1 MRLALL
7 VAALP
12 LSHAIPR
19 PLADEGTVKVPD
31 MERLGSAYHSRRD
44 DEPQGDLGNTTSP
57 GNFKVVILADSN
69 RDGIVDVEGST
80 DRGPGKESWSNESG
94 ALFLPNIGDSSDRC
108 RKLHGSD
115 TLVKCNDASDDIQR
129 APKYLAP
136 LRTAPISGLSSSA
149 VGRISVSDPLARK
162 CVRIFRPLPSD
173 QNSTQREPLTPELLK
188 LWSVFGK
195 PKDVEELESGWRIVG
210 EDTTFSAAELAQGLQ
225 LGIDA
230 RGPRGHLV
238 AEPDADT
245 IRPWDGRVKVQL
257 VVTDREVTSTDSV
270 TLRVAPLVTQNHLQ
284 RVTKVFAATNADE
297 AGYRVTLDG
306 VASSAKAVGLKE
318 PIHETS
324 WANGFIQDLFETM
337 YASIPGSS
345 GTTIN
350 LPIILPSPMKVFNS
364 LAALSVAEQIRS
376 TDVGM
381 VTDVLPPGS
390 NEETLDAMGNLE
402 TIPPYEFDGRSFPAG
417 RIVMGANQTA
427 GRVPLSLPFLQ
438 AQEMQDPLLVDTT
451 WLEVQ
456 HVDEFLQFLPAETP
470 LKWRVMVSDPIGAV
484 KVLKDAQAAG
494 LGNNSLSSRPS
505 SETESFGTI
514 DELVDTELIQT
525 NEECARRIQGT
536 IEMLKRETGISD
548 SDILRVP
555 VLYFKLD
562 RPAVPSYGDFQ
573 VGAVFPNAINGLVMT
588 DSLYVA
594 PKQWGPLDAAG
605 VDVLQHAVEMVY
617 KQAGYHVDFVDDW
630 NYHRRKGDIHCA
642 TNVFRELPGSKAA
655 GLE

>member
-1 MRLALL
+1 MRLTLL

-19 PLADEGTVKVPD
+19 PVTDEDAAKVPD
-31 MERLGSAYHSRRD
+31 VKWLGSAYHSTRD
-44 DEPQGDLGNTTSP
+44 DGNLGSTGTQ

-69 RDGIVDVEGST
+69 RDGIVDVDGST
-80 DRGPGKESWSNESG
+80 DRGPGKESWSKESG
-94 ALFLPNIGDSSDRC
+94 ALFLPNIGDGSDRC
-108 RKLHGSD
+108 RKLHGSKI

-129 APKYLAP
+129 APKYMAP
-136 LRTAPISGLSSSA
+136 LRTAPIPGLSSSA

-162 CVRIFRPLPSD
+162 CVRIFRPLPTD
-173 QNSTQREPLTPELLK
+173 QNSTQREPPTPELLQ
-188 LWSVFGK
+188 LWSLFGK

-210 EDTTFSAAELAQGLQ
+210 EDATFSAAELAQGLQ

-245 IRPWDGRVKVQL
+245 VRPWDGRVTVQL
-257 VVTDREVTSTDSV
+257 VVTDREVTATDSV
-270 TLRVAPLVTQNHLQ
+270 MLRVAPLVTQNHLQ
-284 RVTKVFAATNADE
+284 RVTKVFAAKDAVE
-297 AGYRVTLDG
+297 AGYKVTLDG
-306 VASSAKAVGLKE
+306 VASSAKTVGLKE
-318 PIHETS
+318 PIQETS
-324 WANGFIQDLFETM
+324 WTNGFIQDLFETM
-337 YASIPGSS
+337 YASIPGPN

-350 LPIILPSPMKVFNS
+350 LPIILPAPMKIYNS

-381 VTDVLPPGS
+381 VTDVLPPGSS

-484 KVLKDAQAAG
+484 KVLQDAQAAG
-494 LGNNSLSSRPS
+494 RGNNSFSSRPS

-514 DELVDTELIQT
+514 DALVDSELVQT

-555 VLYFKLD
+555 VLYVRVD
-562 RPAVPSYGDFQ
+562 EPAVPSYGDFQ
-573 VGAVFPNAINGLVMT
+573 VGAILPNAINGLVMT

-617 KQAGYHVDFVDDW
+617 KQAGYRVDFVDDW